1 VTRQRYETDG
11 DRKAQQEIAQFFSEK
26 TGRALAATPKRY
38 YFCDYFARSV
48 APRGKVGEVS
58 GAIIEVKDRPRAKWG
73 EPLSISAEKV
83 ARLVMFCSAF
93 DAYRA
98 VIVIRFGCGT
108 VAWTFA
114 SEVGQDVYV
123 GGRRDR
129 DDPDDEE
136 LMVRIPHG
144 AFRAIGRMT

>member
-1 VTRQRYETDG
+1 VIRPQYETG
-11 DRKAQQEIAQFFSEK
+11 NDRKAQQEIAQFFAEK
-26 TGRALAATPKRY
+26 TKTALAGTPKRY
-38 YFCDYFARSV
+38 YFCDYFVRRDV
-48 APRGKVGEVS
+48 PDGPRG
-58 GAIIEVKDRPRAKWG
+58 AIVEVKDRPRAKWG

-83 ARLVMFCSAF
+83 AKLVMFCSAF

-98 VIVIRFGCGT
+98 IIVIRFGCGT

-114 SEVGQDVYV
+114 SNVGQDVYV